1 MAGSSHLGHRLK
13 AQKSLQFRISQ
24 PNKKDDYIEDV
35 QRARPMLFSKYRAQ
49 RRASAGSSDFSS
61 LCESG
66 VQTGQNV
73 LDDSLDLEDE
83 LKGKRKQTTCIAI
96 QKKWTWKYIMSLSK
110 ALLTTLRSARQ
121 YVISMRRTQKC

>member
-24 PNKKDDYIEDV
+24 PNKKDDDIEDV

-73 LDDSLDLEDE
+73 LDDSRKDE
-83 LKGKRKQTTCIAI
+83 LKKKRKQTDTVI
-96 QKKWTWKYIMSLSK
+96 QKKWTWKDELM
-110 ALLTTLRSARQ
+110 
-121 YVISMRRTQKC
+121 